1 MRNGS
6 DKARRIKYNGRK
18 KTMPASRTALA
29 ERRAEAARAERRT
42 PMKIFLYFGLLLI
55 LFGAFGFGY
64 TYTADPR

>member
-1 MRNGS
+1 
-6 DKARRIKYNGRK
+6 
-18 KTMPASRTALA
+18 MPTSRTALF

-64 TYTADPR
+64 TYTADHRTAKSLSASVNCFLI